1 MSLDAFRRAQE
12 DRFFKVEQERDIQS
26 YVERLKREGRL
37 DAVRAAPARSFASSG
52 ASALPQV
59 LAHQTRLAAPEK
71 AVVNKRVLDRDFM
84 TKHIIKGQCTGN
96 PMYIG
101 SVTLGSRVS
110 MGKNKWTAGTSSV
123 EGATIFSVHKATEL
137 MSQAPA
143 HLDGVESR
151 AAKYMVD
158 NSVMEVAGTKLK
170 LMPDPTPGRAMAWGG
185 TLAVWGT
192 AIVVIGTC
200 RALGIKSLDDVN
212 RVMSETMTPWA
223 SMLKTNIEPLKTTL
237 VTANG
242 DLSNNSVNLKN
253 TRFAK
258 DIKAKFS
265 MH

>member
-12 DRFFKVEQERDIQS
+12 DKFFKVEQERDILS

-37 DAVRAAPARSFASSG
+37 EAVRAAPSRSFAEAG
-52 ASALPQV
+52 AGALPQV
-59 LAHQTRLAAPEK
+59 LAHNMRVTAPEQEI
-71 AVVNKRVLDRDFM
+71 VNKRVLDRSFM

-110 MGKNKWTAGTSSV
+110 LGKNKWQAGTSSV

-137 MSQAPA
+137 MSQAPK

-158 NSVMEVAGTKLK
+158 NSVLELAGTKLK

-192 AIVVIGTC
+192 AVLTVGTA
-200 RALGIKSLDDVN
+200 RALGITSLDDVQ
-212 RVMSETMTPWA
+212 RVMAEKLTPWA
-223 SMLKTNIEPLKTTL
+223 RMVRSNMEPLKVSL
-237 VTANG
+237 ASANAEG
-242 DLSNNSVNLKN
+242 GGNTVDLKN

-258 DIKAKFS
+258 DIKAKFAQR
-265 MH
+265 